1 MILSILELKACKIYD
16 INVEVPMLEPEDQ
29 NYDLLNKTLSN
40 QIVVNKNLQDQIA
53 QLKLE
58 NQFYRG
64 MDFL

>member
-16 INVEVPMLEPEDQ
+16 INVEVPILEPEDQ

>member
-16 INVEVPMLEPEDQ
+16 INVEVPILEPEDQ

-64 MDFL
+64 MDIL